1 MHPAIP
7 TRYRGGFVSK
17 LLRSGGEGKGMSVL
31 DRLVALGIFCLAS
44 QRPLEVRESYPER
57 VSIRQISGNFKDI
70 VCTQMSLPLDD
81 AYERVQ
87 V

>member
-1 MHPAIP
+1 MGM
-7 TRYRGGFVSK
+7 T
-17 LLRSGGEGKGMSVL
+17 LLG
-31 DRLVALGIFCLAS
+31 RLVALDIFCLAS
-44 QRPLEVRESYPER
+44 QRRLEVHEPYPER
-57 VSIRQISGNFKDI
+57 VSFRQISGNFKDI